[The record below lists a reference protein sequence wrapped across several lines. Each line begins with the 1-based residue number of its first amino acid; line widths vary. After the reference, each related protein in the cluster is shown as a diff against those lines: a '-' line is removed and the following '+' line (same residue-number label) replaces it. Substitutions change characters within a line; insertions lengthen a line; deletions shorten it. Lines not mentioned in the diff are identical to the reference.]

1 MTSALAERFTIRLM
15 ALGQVAMSLIGSGMS
30 LIVKK
35 GAISASSLSFI
46 VKGWWRT
53 SEPEPIF
60 NDLAV
65 HGFYAQAQTRLKWAP
80 IVFCNLA

>member
-15 ALGQVAMSLIGSGMS
+15 ALGQVAMGLIGSGMG

-46 VKGWWRT
+46 VKGC
-53 SEPEPIF
+53 
-60 NDLAV
+60 
-65 HGFYAQAQTRLKWAP
+65 GAP
-80 IVFCNLA
+80 ANPNQFSMI